1 MKSKLRMLVGVSA
14 LVASL
19 SVSAFAAKSS
29 AKHTAVGTISSISG
43 DQVVVNEKVNGKEQP
58 MTFKMDSATL
68 KSGNLKAGSL
78 VTVKYHSDKNQNVA
92 NAVRERS
99 ANATAKK
106 SAKKAKKS

>member
-29 AKHTAVGTISSISG
+29 AKHTAVGTITSISG

-58 MTFKMDSATL
+58 MTFKLDPATQ

-78 VTVKYHSDKNQNVA
+78 VTVQYHSDKNQNVA
-92 NAVRERS
+92 NSVRERS